1 MTDGDRELMLKQ
13 ELAGLVEVI
22 MENPE
27 TLSIERLPLIDN
39 GHGSMT
45 EDPNGIAV
53 EYTFIGRI
61 SHESRIPLKPDA
73 VPAGLGTNMSRFLLV
88 DWETTIY
95 NEDVIINYLGKRWRI
110 GIVDPLLTFGEIIGY
125 QAPIMVAENNMG
137 ST

>member
-110 GIVDPLLTFGEIIGY
+110 GIVDPILAFGEIIGY
-125 QAPIMVAENNMG
+125 QAPIMVAENNTG

>member
-125 QAPIMVAENNMG
+125 QAPIMVAENNTG

>member
-110 GIVDPLLTFGEIIGY
+110 GIVDPLLAFGEIIGY
-125 QAPIMVAENNMG
+125 QAPIMVAENNTG